1 MHIAFFQLSRRN
13 NIWFGYY
20 SAIDMLAFLLSQF
33 LKKQV
38 GVYRAGY
45 LIILVRQLR
54 VVAWM
59 HITFCPSLSK
69 VIKCTPSTKRR
80 DWHPIY
86 SESNY
91 WWGGFSI
98 DGIWNFN
105 SKSPTLKI
113 ISSWRLELFYCS
125 SVVHRADLFHSSSV
139 SGTIIWPEFSSD
151 LYNNKSWQKWVHLCV
166 IHLSLNRHHRQSS

>member
-1 MHIAFFQLSRRN
+1 MIWILLCYWHAGISAFTIFKETSRSLQC
-13 NIWFGYY
+13 W
-20 SAIDMLAFLLSQF
+20 
-33 LKKQV
+33 
-38 GVYRAGY
+38 
-45 LIILVRQLR
+45 ILNKPGRQLR

-69 VIKCTPSTKRR
+69 VIKCTPTTKGR

-91 WWGGFSI
+91 WWGEFSI

-125 SVVHRADLFHSSSV
+125 SVVHRADLFHSSS
-139 SGTIIWPEFSSD
+139 GTMIWPEFSSD

-166 IHLSLNRHHRQSS
+166 IHLSLNRHHRHSS